1 MVMGAVE
8 TLSAGGFVLA
18 QSGVS
23 NREKIQL
30 TSGDWF
36 SGGAFRFHVDVE
48 RQLVTVRFGSRVTA
62 QEIGEYV
69 QKLPDHPLFEPTF
82 SEIADLRE
90 AEEIDLQA
98 NEFLKLADEVDPF
111 SPQAKRAFV
120 ATTLTQN
127 HAARMP
133 KILRSQRNIEIFRTL
148 EDAERWI
155 GS

>member
-8 TLSAGGFVLA
+8 TLPAGGFVLA

-48 RQLVTVRFGSRVTA
+48 RQLVTVTFGTRVTA
-62 QEIGEYV
+62 EEIGEYV
-69 QKLPDHPLFEPTF
+69 QKLQDHPSFQSTF
-82 SEIADLRE
+82 SEIVDLRE
-90 AEEIDLQA
+90 AKDIELQA
-98 NEFLKLADEVDPF
+98 DDFLTMADEVDPF
-111 SPQAKRAFV
+111 SPEAKRAFV
-120 ATTLTQN
+120 AETSVQN
-127 HAARMP
+127 HAARMH
-133 KILRSQRNIEIFRTL
+133 KILRSQRNIETFRTL